1 MRLNKST
8 SHAIRILIECA
19 RADGGALIKVADLA
33 AELDLTMQNVFK
45 MVHIMSRGGLVA
57 ATRGRNGG
65 VQLARPADQIRI
77 GDIVRAMEA
86 TDVELDADRS
96 SKGASGRALQDVNR
110 VFDVALEAFIGVLD
124 QHTLADMASAAPTK
138 AKDAPKSRLLRR
150 KLTRAKTASVPAH
163 RRLSGPMPRN

>member
-19 RADGGALIKVADLA
+19 RADGALIKVADLA
-33 AELDLTMQNVFK
+33 AELGLTMQNVFK

-65 VQLARPADQIRI
+65 VRLARPADQIRI
-77 GDIVRAMEA
+77 GDIVRAMEE
-86 TDVELDADRS
+86 TDVELDIKA
-96 SKGASGRALQDVNR
+96 SKKGPSGRALQDVNR

-124 QHTLADMASAAPTK
+124 QHTLADMATAAPK
-138 AKDAPKSRLLRR
+138 AKGASKGKTTRR
-150 KLTRAKTASVPAH
+150 KLTRAQSAAISAH
-163 RRLSGPMPRN
+163 RRLSGPTPRN

>member
-8 SHAIRILIECA
+8 SHAIRILIECT
-19 RADGGALIKVADLA
+19 RADGALIKVADLA

-65 VQLARPADQIRI
+65 VRLARPAEQIKI

-86 TDVELDADRS
+86 TDVELDAEGGAR
-96 SKGASGRALQDVNR
+96 GASGRALQDVNR

-124 QHTLADMASAAPTK
+124 QHTLADMASAAQAK
-138 AKDAPKSRLLRR
+138 AKDAPKSKIIRR
-150 KLTRAKTASVPAH
+150 KLTRTKSASVSAH

>member
-19 RADGGALIKVADLA
+19 RADGALIKVADLA
-33 AELDLTMQNVFK
+33 AELGLTMQNVFK
-45 MVHIMSRGGLVA
+45 MVHIMSRGGLIA

-65 VQLARPADQIRI
+65 VRLARPAEQIRI

-86 TDVELDADRS
+86 TDVELDSEGS
-96 SKGASGRALQDVNR
+96 SRGASGRALQDVNR

-124 QHTLADMASAAPTK
+124 QHTLADMANAAPK
-138 AKDAPKSRLLRR
+138 AKNIPPKSKSTRR
-150 KLTRAKTASVPAH
+150 KLTRAQSASAFAQ
-163 RRLSGPMPRN
+163 RRLSGPMPKN

>member
-19 RADGGALIKVADLA
+19 RADGELIKVADLA
-33 AELDLTMQNVFK
+33 AELGLTMQNVFK

-65 VQLARPADQIRI
+65 VRLARPADQIRI

-86 TDVELDADRS
+86 TDVELDAEGSTR
-96 SKGASGRALQDVNR
+96 GASGRALQDVNR

-124 QHTLADMASAAPTK
+124 QHTLADMARATPKVRDASKSK
-138 AKDAPKSRLLRR
+138 ATRR
-150 KLTRAKTASVPAH
+150 KLTRAQNAAGAAH
-163 RRLSGPMPRN
+163 RRLSGPIPRN